1 MYNTVAP
8 CFFLWHMKSIV
19 QQLFNFQ
26 ESTKGFHLISC
37 GLGDV
42 KTISALNLDHKAKK
56 KYSQIYEQTYND
68 LVISKPT
75 RN

>member
-1 MYNTVAP
+1 
-8 CFFLWHMKSIV
+8 MKSIV

-26 ESTKGFHLISC
+26 ESTKGFHFISC

-56 KYSQIYEQTYND
+56 NIHKSMNKLTMIWSYQSQHETKLND
-68 LVISKPT
+68 
-75 RN
+75 